1 MTFLAA
7 KYSVV
12 SFFVGQGSKAKQ
24 ISLSGILML
33 EGGGKLIAQP
43 IRKNRVA
50 A

>member
-12 SFFVGQGSKAKQ
+12 SFFVGQGSKADFTFWY
-24 ISLSGILML
+24 SDV
-33 EGGGKLIAQP
+33 GGKLIAQP
-43 IRKNRVA
+43 IPNNRVA